1 MADKSTF
8 ASSLSQSKH
17 RSKRMLEFTCATAN
31 IEPFGI
37 VKITS
42 ASTLL
47 DEAGL
52 VMTVVPATLSTDTD
66 TGDAS
71 DTLIFGVNGPVRVRK
86 NTVGTLSLDFPTV
99 IAYDTENKDA
109 PVFGD
114 VWGVVAD
121 GQKLVYE
128 KANQPDAGTDADP
141 VDDPELLASY
151 IALGVNYTDT
161 INRGWFL
168 EVRSGCRVSANDP
181 SNYLENQ
188 LSYHVEEGTY
198 DPGKDLPISTETVTS
213 VLSEE
218 EVPEDGTGDEDLLSN
233 QEAPKGA
240 LFPDGTEK
248 ILSFIDASRIPT
260 TNEDDY
266 DNGEYAL
273 IIRNGIWMWMPI
285 NHCTRG
291 NTDASM

>member
-86 NTVGTLSLDFPTV
+86 NTVGTLSLDFPAV

-109 PVFGD
+109 R
-114 VWGVVAD
+114 
-121 GQKLVYE
+121 
-128 KANQPDAGTDADP
+128 KAAGWAGTAAAVAP
-141 VDDPELLASY
+141 GTLPHEAPAGGWEVSVD
-151 IALGVNYTDT
+151 
-161 INRGWFL
+161 
-168 EVRSGCRVSANDP
+168 
-181 SNYLENQ
+181 
-188 LSYHVEEGTY
+188 
-198 DPGKDLPISTETVTS
+198 GKMVAQPAVTVTA
-213 VLSEE
+213 V
-218 EVPEDGTGDEDLLSN
+218 G
-233 QEAPKGA
+233 
-240 LFPDGTEK
+240 
-248 ILSFIDASRIPT
+248 R
-260 TNEDDY
+260 
-266 DNGEYAL
+266 
-273 IIRNGIWMWMPI
+273 
-285 NHCTRG
+285 
-291 NTDASM
+291 